1 MIINLFP
8 AIRVISSDKTIT
20 HHKLINK
27 KHTDKVTSNLANKVQ
42 HLEAKEVKKKS
53 FRDQWECWIYI
64 PQVEGSVTPDE
75 YCLLCLALSM

>member
-8 AIRVISSDKTIT
+8 AIRVISSDKMIT

-42 HLEAKEVKKKS
+42 HLEAKEVKKNPLEIS
-53 FRDQWECWIYI
+53 GNVGYTFLRWRE
-64 PQVEGSVTPDE
+64 V
-75 YCLLCLALSM
+75 

>member
-42 HLEAKEVKKKS
+42 HLEAKEVKK
-53 FRDQWECWIYI
+53 I
-64 PQVEGSVTPDE
+64 
-75 YCLLCLALSM
+75 L

>member
-42 HLEAKEVKKKS
+42 HLEAKEVKKNPLEIS
-53 FRDQWECWIYI
+53 GN
-64 PQVEGSVTPDE
+64 VEYTFLRWREV
-75 YCLLCLALSM
+75 